1 MNNTRI
7 IRISGGL
14 EEQLYQYAFLRYIEI
29 STNEECLVDDSD
41 LCVGDNAYELERA
54 FGIKLNLL
62 SDYFSG
68 DVWNEIMSK
77 KAEGYSV
84 PQQLLENGLD
94 IMLVTE
100 TDNCLFSGNV
110 IQFDPNLISEGVLR
124 AYTNAR
130 GNVYYQGSFANP
142 IYFFRCLEALR
153 KELTF
158 PKIKETLDTDTIN
171 RQYANLMHITNSV
184 AIYVKGNSL
193 IERYVD
199 IIDNLEKNGEKYTYF
214 IFSDDIKWCKAH
226 RKELGL
232 RQATVEVIY
241 VEENLQAG
249 NRYIDMHLMGL
260 CKKLIMTD
268 DDFVKWAFYLHMRN
282 DLESID
288 VNEL

>member
-1 MNNTRI
+1 MSNTRI
-7 IRISGGL
+7 VRISGGL

-29 STNEECLVDDSD
+29 STNEKCLVDDSD
-41 LCVGDNAYELERA
+41 LCMGKNQYELEKA
-54 FGIKLNLL
+54 FDIKLNLL

-68 DVWNEIMSK
+68 DVWNEVISK
-77 KAEGYSV
+77 KSEGYSV

-100 TDNCLFSGNV
+100 TDDYLFSGNV
-110 IQFDPNLISEGVLR
+110 IQFDPNLISEGVLS

-130 GNVYYQGSFANP
+130 GNVYYQGSFTNP

-153 KELTF
+153 KELAF

-184 AIYVKGNSL
+184 AIYVKGSSL
-193 IERYVD
+193 IERYAN
-199 IIDNLEKNGEKYTYF
+199 IIDKLKKNGEKYTYF

-232 RQATVEVIY
+232 RQALEDVIY

-249 NRYIDMHLMGL
+249 NRYMDMHLMGL

-268 DDFVKWAFYLHMRN
+268 EDFVKWAFYLHMRN
-282 DLESID
+282 DLELID

>member
-1 MNNTRI
+1 M
-7 IRISGGL
+7 SGGL
-14 EEQLYQYAFLRYIEI
+14 EEQLYQYAFLRFIEI
-29 STNEECLVDDSD
+29 STNEKCLVDDSD

-100 TDNCLFSGNV
+100 TDDYLFSGNV
-110 IQFDPNLISEGVLR
+110 IQFDSNLISEGVLR

-130 GNVYYQGSFANP
+130 GNVYYQGLFANP
-142 IYFFRCLEALR
+142 IYFSRCIETLR
-153 KELTF
+153 KELVF
-158 PKIKETLDTDTIN
+158 LQIMETLDTDTIN
-171 RQYANLMHITNSV
+171 FQYANYMYITNSV
-184 AIYVKGNSL
+184 AIYIKGNTMF
-193 IERYVD
+193 EKYAR
-199 IIDNLEKNGEKYTYF
+199 IIDKLEKKGEEYTFF

-226 RKELGL
+226 RRELGL
-232 RQATVEVIY
+232 KQGSENVIF
-241 VEENLQAG
+241 VEENQETE
-249 NRYIDMHLMGL
+249 NRYVDMHLMGL
-260 CKKLIMTD
+260 CSKMILTD
-268 DDFVKWAFYLHMRN
+268 ENFEKWAFYLHMRN
-282 DLESID
+282 DLELIN